1 MEVDVDANVRGSL
14 HGFQMGLMVLTAVW
28 SVSALAASELAC
40 DNSGHR
46 LQTLNVSVEALG
58 ADTVDHIGATAETA
72 AAPKPADTVNHA
84 IAPLLYLTPHIAAI
98 LNSVFDST
106 EANPG
111 QQPATREL
119 TVPEASRPAT
129 TASAPQATAAD
140 VEDATAPA
148 NSTNGANSAF
158 RNDDIAR
165 FQRQMYRKDI

>member
-14 HGFQMGLMVLTAVW
+14 HGFRMGLMFLTAVW
-28 SVSALAASELAC
+28 SVSALAASGPAC

-46 LQTLNVSVEALG
+46 LQTLNVSVEALA
-58 ADTVDHIGATAETA
+58 ADTVDHIGATVETA
-72 AAPKPADTVNHA
+72 AAPKRSDTVNQA

-106 EANPG
+106 DVVPDHD
-111 QQPATREL
+111 QPTRALAL
-119 TVPEASRPAT
+119 TMPEASKPSTA
-129 TASAPQATAAD
+129 ASATQAPAAD
-140 VEDATAPA
+140 AEDDTAPA
-148 NSTNGANSAF
+148 NGTSSAF